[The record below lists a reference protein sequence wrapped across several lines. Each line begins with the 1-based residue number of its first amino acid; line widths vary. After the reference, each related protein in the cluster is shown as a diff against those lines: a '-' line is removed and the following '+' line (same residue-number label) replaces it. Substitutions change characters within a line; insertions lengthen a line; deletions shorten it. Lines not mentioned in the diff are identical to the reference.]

1 MIPIIIYRS
10 IYFDDYD
17 GNDLTMMMMKMMLM
31 GMMVLMRLAKMVM
44 MMMMLMEMMMMMMSG
59 GRGTLVAECRRPADC
74 AVRLIGGARASSS
87 SSSRPSSAKSL
98 SFMTSSLML

>member
-1 MIPIIIYRS
+1 MMIPIIIYRS

-31 GMMVLMRLAKMVM
+31 GMMVLMILAKIVM
-44 MMMMLMEMMMMMMSG
+44 MMMMLMEMMMMMMMSG

-87 SSSRPSSAKSL
+87 SSSRPFSARSL
-98 SFMTSSLML
+98 TFMTS

>member
-31 GMMVLMRLAKMVM
+31 GMMVLMMLAKMVM
-44 MMMMLMEMMMMMMSG
+44 MMMMLMEMMMMMMMSG

-87 SSSRPSSAKSL
+87 SSSRPFSAKSL
-98 SFMTSSLML
+98 SFMTS

>member
-1 MIPIIIYRS
+1 MMIPIIIYRS

-31 GMMVLMRLAKMVM
+31 GMMVLMMLAKMVM
-44 MMMMLMEMMMMMMSG
+44 MMMMLMEMMMMMMMSG

-87 SSSRPSSAKSL
+87 SSSRSFSAKSL
-98 SFMTSSLML
+98 SFMTS

>member
-1 MIPIIIYRS
+1 MMIPIIIYRS

-31 GMMVLMRLAKMVM
+31 GMMVLMMLAKMVM
-44 MMMMLMEMMMMMMSG
+44 MMMMLMEMMMMMMMMSG

-87 SSSRPSSAKSL
+87 SSSRPFSARSL
-98 SFMTSSLML
+98 TFMTS

>member
-31 GMMVLMRLAKMVM
+31 GMMVLMMLAKMVM
-44 MMMMLMEMMMMMMSG
+44 MMMTLMEMMMMMMMSG

-87 SSSRPSSAKSL
+87 SSSRPFSARSL
-98 SFMTSSLML
+98 TFMTS

>member
-1 MIPIIIYRS
+1 MMIPIIIYRS

-17 GNDLTMMMMKMMLM
+17 GNDLTMMMVKMMLM
-31 GMMVLMRLAKMVM
+31 GMMVLMMLAKIVM
-44 MMMMLMEMMMMMMSG
+44 MMMMVMEMMMMMMMSG

-87 SSSRPSSAKSL
+87 SSSRPFSARSL
-98 SFMTSSLML
+98 TFMTS